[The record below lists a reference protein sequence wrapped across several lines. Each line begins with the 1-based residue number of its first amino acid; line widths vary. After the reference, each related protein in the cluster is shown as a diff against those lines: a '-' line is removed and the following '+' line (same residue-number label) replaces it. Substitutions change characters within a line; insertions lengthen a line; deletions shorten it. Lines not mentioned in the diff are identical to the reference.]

1 MEEGAYSES
10 MKIRIFVLVISFSFI
25 FSFPFMNHV
34 RCALAL
40 LVVSFSLATAVF
52 SPSVVFAVPPPS
64 GIEYHVNA
72 DGYKYTTVKNDPLK
86 ARIYTLPNGLTVYL
100 SVNKADPRVY
110 TSIAV
115 RAGSKSDPAD
125 ATGLAHYL
133 EHMLFKGTDKF
144 GTTDFAKE
152 SVEIQKIEDLYE
164 VYRKTTDTAERKRLY
179 KQIDSVSG
187 AAAKL
192 AIANEYDK
200 MLGSI
205 GAKGTNAYTWF
216 EQTVYINDVPANQL
230 EKWMTI
236 ESDRFRKLV
245 LRLFHTE
252 LEAVYEEKN
261 IGMDNDQRTVWE
273 LVTEALFPN
282 HNYGKQTTI
291 GTVDHL
297 KNPSLKLIREYFEK
311 YYVPNNM
318 AICLAGDFD
327 PDQVI
332 KSIDLKFGW
341 MQPKPVVAYTF
352 TPEPDATS
360 PLVREYVGPDAES
373 VTIGFRLPGANSP
386 QGKYIQMMNR
396 LLFNRVAGLMDL
408 NLNQQQKVLFV
419 NSSTWDLKD
428 YSVHLLAGRPRQG
441 QSLDEVANLMLEQ
454 IELVKQGKF
463 DESLL
468 TAVVNNMNAEMIRA
482 YEQND
487 GRVNEFVTAFI
498 TGADWAQATAQ
509 IEEMRSIT
517 KKDLMDFAKTFYA
530 KNYVT
535 VFKRTGER
543 KAVAKVT
550 KPPITPV
557 ATNRDA
563 QSPFVRELLAT
574 PATPMQPRFL
584 DYEKDI
590 QMAKL
595 ASGVPVYSL
604 KNDENELFRL
614 FYLLDM
620 GNQHDKKMALAV
632 AYLQFLGTDK
642 LSAEDVK
649 KKLFALGCKFN
660 VFSAQDQMYVVLE
673 GLTKSFSEGV
683 ELFEDL
689 LKNAKPDAAAL
700 ESLVS
705 RQLKGKADAKKNKG
719 IILRQAMSNYGTYG
733 EMNPYRDQLSEA
745 ELKALTPDELVA
757 KIKAL
762 TSYQHRVLYYG
773 PMPQKELVTAL
784 NKLHKTPAEKDLKP
798 VPTNQPYTFQDTKE
812 NTVIFVDYD
821 MVQAEILLLTKSVPY
836 NAALAPQVNLFNE
849 YFGGNMSS
857 LVFQTIRE
865 SKALAYS
872 VFSTYRQPQRSQDPF
887 YVYSYVGTQADK
899 FHEAVA
905 GMFDLLNNMP
915 KAEKNFAQA
924 KASIKNNLETE
935 RIIRANVL
943 FSYEDA
949 KKLGLKEDIRKTVYE
964 QSQKMEYGDLAKF
977 YGEYI
982 KDKPYTMLV
991 LGSKKRLKPEDL
1003 AKYGKVKELT
1013 LEQVFGY

>member
-1 MEEGAYSES
+1 
-10 MKIRIFVLVISFSFI
+10 
-25 FSFPFMNHV
+25 MNCS
-34 RCALAL
+34 RFALAI
-40 LVVSFSLATAVF
+40 VVGAWMCASSVLAPIVAF
-52 SPSVVFAVPPPS
+52 AAPPSSVVKSHLAESRTVES
-64 GIEYHVNA
+64 HVSP

-86 ARIYTLPNGLTVYL
+86 ARIYTLSNGLTVYL
-100 SVNKADPRVY
+100 SVNKAEPRVN

-179 KQIDSVSG
+179 KLIDSTSG
-187 AAAKL
+187 VAAKL

-200 MLGSI
+200 MLGAI

-216 EQTVYINDVPANQL
+216 EQTVYVNDIPSNQL
-230 EKWMTI
+230 DKWLTI
-236 ESDRFRKLV
+236 EGDRFRKLV
-245 LRLFHTE
+245 LRIFHTE

-273 LVTEALFPN
+273 LVAEALFPN

-297 KNPSLKLIREYFEK
+297 KNPSMKLIREYFDK

-318 AICLAGDFD
+318 AICLSGDFD

-332 KSIDLKFGW
+332 KSIDQKFGW
-341 MQPKPVVAYTF
+341 MQPKPVAPYTF
-352 TPEPDATS
+352 TPEPEASS

-373 VTIGFRLPGANSP
+373 VTIGFRLPGVNSP

-396 LLFNRVAGLMDL
+396 LLFNRVAGLIDL
-408 NLNQQQKVLFV
+408 NLNQQQKVLFAA
-419 NSSTWDLKD
+419 SSSWDLKD
-428 YSVHLLAGRPRQG
+428 YSVQMLTGRPRQG
-441 QSLDEVANLMLEQ
+441 QSLDEVANLLMEQ

-463 DESLL
+463 DESQLS
-468 TAVVNNMNAEMIRA
+468 AVVNNMNAEMIRE

-487 GRVNEFVTAFI
+487 GRVNEFVSAFI
-498 TGADWAQATAQ
+498 TGADWSKSVALLD
-509 IEEMRSIT
+509 EMRGIT
-517 KKDLMDFAKTFYA
+517 KKDLIEFAKTFYG

-557 ATNRDA
+557 ETNRDA

-574 PATPMQPRFL
+574 PAAQMQPRFV

-590 QMAKL
+590 QSTKL
-595 ASGVPVYSL
+595 KSGVPVLSL

-614 FYLLDM
+614 FYLLDL
-620 GNQHDKKMALAV
+620 GKQHDKKMALAV
-632 AYLQFLGTDK
+632 EYLQFLGTDK

-660 VFSAQDQMYVVLE
+660 VFVAQDQVYVVLE
-673 GLTKSFSEGV
+673 GLNKNFTGGV
-683 ELFEDL
+683 ALFEDL
-689 LKNAKPDAAAL
+689 LKNAKPDATAL

-705 RQLKGKADAKKNKG
+705 RQMKGKTDAKKNKR
-719 IILRQAMSNYGTYG
+719 IILSQAMSNYGTYG
-733 EMNPYRDQLSEA
+733 AMNPYRDQLSDA
-745 ELKALTPDELVA
+745 ELKALKPEELVA
-757 KIKAL
+757 KIKEL
-762 TSYQHRVLYYG
+762 TSFQHRVLYYG
-773 PMPQKELVTAL
+773 PLSQKELVASL
-784 NKLHKTPAEKDLKP
+784 DKLHKTPAAKDLKP

-821 MVQAEILLLTKSVPY
+821 MVQAEILLLSKSVPY

-872 VFSTYRQPQRSQDPF
+872 VFSTYRQPQRLEDPF

-899 FHEAVA
+899 FNEAVT

-915 KAEKNFAQA
+915 KADKNFVQA

-935 RIIRANVL
+935 RITRANVL
-943 FSYEDA
+943 FSYESA

-964 QSQKMEYGDLAKF
+964 QSQKMGYEDMAKF

-1013 LEQVFGY
+1013 LEEVFGY

>member
-1 MEEGAYSES
+1 MNIS
-10 MKIRIFVLVISFSFI
+10 RFVRTMTVGVCLSV
-25 FSFPFMNHV
+25 M
-34 RCALAL
+34 LAL
-40 LVVSFSLATAVF
+40 PASSANAAPLGSNNSKFATA
-52 SPSVVFAVPPPS
+52 SAT
-64 GIEYHVNA
+64 ETHTNA
-72 DGYKYTTVKNDPLK
+72 DGYTYLTVKNDPLK
-86 ARIYTLPNGLTVYL
+86 ARIYTLSNGLTVYL
-100 SVNKADPRVY
+100 SVNKAEPRVN
-110 TSIAV
+110 TAIAV

-133 EHMLFKGTDKF
+133 EHMLFKGSDNF

-164 VYRKTTDTAERKRLY
+164 VYRKTTDTAERKRIYRL
-179 KQIDSVSG
+179 IDSSSG
-187 AAAKL
+187 VASKL

-216 EQTVYINDVPANQL
+216 EQTVYVNDIPANQL
-230 EKWMTI
+230 EKWLTI
-236 ESDRFRKLV
+236 EGNRFRKLV

-273 LVTEALFPN
+273 LVAEALFPN

-297 KNPSLKLIREYFEK
+297 KNPSMKLIREYFDK

-318 AICLAGDFD
+318 AICLSGDFD
-327 PDQVI
+327 PDQIIKVI
-332 KSIDLKFGW
+332 DQKFSW
-341 MQPKPVVAYTF
+341 MQPKPVPAYTF
-352 TPEPDATS
+352 TPEPEAAS
-360 PLVREYVGPDAES
+360 PLVREYIGPDAES
-373 VTIGFRLPGANSP
+373 VTVGFRLPGTNSP
-386 QGKYIQMMNR
+386 QGKYIQMMSR
-396 LLFNRVAGLMDL
+396 LLFNRVAGLIDL
-408 NLNQQQKVLFV
+408 NLNQQQKVLGA
-419 NSSTWDLKD
+419 SSMTWDLKD
-428 YSVHLLAGRPRQG
+428 YSIQMLAGRPKQG
-441 QSLDEVANLMLEQ
+441 QTLDEVAALMLEQ

-463 DESLL
+463 EEEQLK
-468 TAVVNNMNAEMIRA
+468 AVVNNMNAEMIRA
-482 YEQND
+482 NEQND

-498 TGADWAQATAQ
+498 TSADWEKSVTRLA
-509 IEEMRSIT
+509 EMRTIT
-517 KKDLMDFAKTFYA
+517 KKEMVEFAKSYYG

-535 VFKRTGER
+535 IFKRTGER
-543 KAVAKVT
+543 KAVAKVV
-550 KPPITPV
+550 KPPITPI
-557 ATNRDA
+557 ATNRDS
-563 QSPFVRELLAT
+563 QSPFVKELLAT
-574 PATPMQPRFL
+574 PASPMQPRFL
-584 DYEKDI
+584 DYDKDI
-590 QMAKL
+590 QTTKL
-595 ASGVPVYSL
+595 KSGVPVFSL

-620 GNQHDKKMALAV
+620 GKQHDKKMALAV
-632 AYLQFLGTDK
+632 QYLQFLGTDK

-660 VFSAQDQMYVVLE
+660 VFAAQDQVYVVLE
-673 GLTKSFSEGV
+673 GLNTTFADGV
-683 ELFEDL
+683 ALFEDL
-689 LKNAKPDAAAL
+689 LKNAKPDATAL
-700 ESLVS
+700 ASMVD
-705 RQLKGKADAKKNKG
+705 RQIKSKIDAKKNKRV
-719 IILRQAMSNYGTYG
+719 ILSQAMANYGTYG
-733 EMNPYRDQLSEA
+733 TMNPYRDQLSDT
-745 ELKALTPDELVA
+745 ELKALKPDELVS
-757 KIKAL
+757 KIKEL
-762 TSYQHRVLYYG
+762 TSFQHRVLYYG
-773 PMPQKELVTAL
+773 PLSQKELVTSL
-784 NKLHKTPAEKDLKP
+784 DKLHKTPAAKDLKP
-798 VPTNQPYTFQDTKE
+798 VPTNQPYSFQDTKE

-857 LVFQTIRE
+857 IVFQTIRE

-872 VFSTYRQPQRSQDPF
+872 VFSTYRQPQRLADPF

-899 FHEAVA
+899 FNEAVT

-915 KAEKNFAQA
+915 KADKNFTQA

-935 RIIRANVL
+935 RIIRDNVL
-943 FSYEDA
+943 FSFEDA
-949 KKLGLKEDIRKTVYE
+949 KKLGLKDDIRKSVYE
-964 QSQKMEYGDLAKF
+964 QSQKMGYDDMAKF

-1013 LEQVFGY
+1013 LEEVFGY